1 MKLDLPKILMSI
13 ILAITL
19 QSGYCELK
27 NPIDILQVDSVEVL
41 AVNPF
46 TLSEFRVDRL
56 HFDDVFRIYN
66 KSSKRIVL
74 KHPKDYTIYLKI
86 LNSLPALTPEEVK
99 VKPSEVKLLTARVD
113 DLGYMA
119 DGETNDPILVSE
131 KINIYMHDGN
141 IRTAFKSWFYIDIDD
156 WRYFDRFSDLHLI
169 ILWFISYE
177 M

>member
-66 KSSKRIVL
+66 MEHSPVSDEHQIQHLQHVIEQNS
-74 KHPKDYTIYLKI
+74 DISTKI
-86 LNSLPALTPEEVK
+86 
-99 VKPSEVKLLTARVD
+99 
-113 DLGYMA
+113 
-119 DGETNDPILVSE
+119 
-131 KINIYMHDGN
+131 
-141 IRTAFKSWFYIDIDD
+141 
-156 WRYFDRFSDLHLI
+156 
-169 ILWFISYE
+169 
-177 M
+177 

>member
-66 KSSKRIVL
+66 KSSIKNSIKASKGL
-74 KHPKDYTIYLKI
+74 YNI
-86 LNSLPALTPEEVK
+86 LENSK
-99 VKPSEVKLLTARVD
+99 
-113 DLGYMA
+113 
-119 DGETNDPILVSE
+119 
-131 KINIYMHDGN
+131 
-141 IRTAFKSWFYIDIDD
+141 
-156 WRYFDRFSDLHLI
+156 
-169 ILWFISYE
+169 FIAGFNTRGS
-177 M
+177 